1 MSFLDGRDMKTDQ
14 EVKLMR
20 QERLKGKRQ
29 DQAAARSGMSV
40 RTLRKYERTG
50 ELPSQL
56 RKPWS

>member
-29 DQAAARSGMSV
+29 DQAAAG
-40 RTLRKYERTG
+40 LE
-50 ELPSQL
+50 
-56 RKPWS
+56 